1 MFQRL
6 RRSFRRK
13 KASYCINCG
22 HVSKDCYHQEYENV
36 FFGGSENGTQ
46 RADELKWL
54 DLDYAKQQQ
63 QQQQLK
69 RCDGFNK
76 GTNLGREED
85 IEIVNNNTK
94 NTYIRRD
101 RGHLKNDNITYRNS
115 THIPIY
121 NNYVPFPTPIA
132 KRSNKVWHHVLPPL
146 KSTNNFFLPVF
157 AVMAINLCIYKC
169 IYLHICQCK

>member
-63 QQQQLK
+63 QQQLK
-69 RCDGFNK
+69 RCDGHNK
-76 GTNLGREED
+76 GTNLGRAED

-94 NTYIRRD
+94 NTFIRRD

-132 KRSNKVWHHVLPPL
+132 KRSNKVWHHVLLSL
-146 KSTNNFFLPVF
+146 KSTINFFSPVF
-157 AVMAINLCIYKC
+157 VVITINSYIYKC
-169 IYLHICQCK
+169 IYLYNMRS

>member
-36 FFGGSENGTQ
+36 FFGGPENGTQ

-63 QQQQLK
+63 QQQLK
-69 RCDGFNK
+69 RCDGYNK
-76 GTNLGREED
+76 GTNLWREED

-132 KRSNKVWHHVLPPL
+132 KRSNKVWLHVLL
-146 KSTNNFFLPVF
+146 SLRSTTISFRPSLS
-157 AVMAINLCIYKC
+157 
-169 IYLHICQCK
+169 